1 MGSDSKA
8 LASEVVG
15 AFQALLDGD
24 AREVISEDH
33 FKALHGMIRE
43 AIAEQ
48 SEAIIERLER
58 NLSQV
63 RSEMVERRPLE
74 L

>member
-15 AFQALLDGD
+15 AFQALLESD
-24 AREVISEDH
+24 AREVIGEDH

-58 NLSQV
+58 NLSQIK
-63 RSEMVERRPLE
+63 SEMVERRPLE

>member
-15 AFQALLDGD
+15 AFQALLDSD
-24 AREVISEDH
+24 ALAAIGEDH

-48 SEAIIERLER
+48 SEAIIEQLER
-58 NLSQV
+58 NLNQV
-63 RSEMVERRPLE
+63 KADMVERRPLE